1 MENAEWV
8 KKLQIEVHDED
19 DGSATI
25 QIEWDE
31 NDPDLQWW
39 TQLGKEGQETFV
51 IDAFLWAALECYMDD
66 DLTTPVD

>member
-8 KKLQIEVHDED
+8 KKLQIEVIDED

-31 NDPDLQWW
+31 TDPDLQWW
-39 TQLGKEGQETFV
+39 TQLGEEGQKTFI
-51 IDAFLWAALECYMDD
+51 IDALWAALECYMDD

>member
-8 KKLQIEVHDED
+8 KKLQIEVIDED

-39 TQLGKEGQETFV
+39 TQLGKEGQKAFI
-51 IDAFLWAALECYMDD
+51 IDALWSALECYMDD
-66 DLTTPVD
+66 DLTTSVD

>member
-8 KKLQIEVHDED
+8 KKLQIEVIDED

-25 QIEWDE
+25 QIDWDE

-39 TQLGKEGQETFV
+39 TQLGEEGQTTFV
-51 IDAFLWAALECYMDD
+51 IDALWAALECYMDD

>member
-8 KKLQIEVHDED
+8 NKLQIECIDED
-19 DGSATI
+19 DGSMTI

-31 NDPDLQWW
+31 TDPDLQWW
-39 TQLGKEGQETFV
+39 TKLGEEGQETLI
-51 IDAFLWAALECYMDD
+51 IDALWAALECYLDD

>member
-8 KKLQIEVHDED
+8 KKLQIECIDED
-19 DGSATI
+19 DGSMTI
-25 QIEWDE
+25 QIDWDQ

-39 TQLGKEGQETFV
+39 TQLGKEGQEAFV
-51 IDAFLWAALECYMDD
+51 IDALWAALECYMDD

>member
-8 KKLQIEVHDED
+8 KKLQIEVIDED

-25 QIEWDE
+25 QIDWDE

-51 IDAFLWAALECYMDD
+51 IDALWAALECYMDD
-66 DLTTPVD
+66 DLTTSVD

>member
-8 KKLQIEVHDED
+8 KKLQIECIDED
-19 DGSATI
+19 DGSMTI
-25 QIEWDE
+25 RIDWDE

-39 TQLGKEGQETFV
+39 TQLGKKGQETFV
-51 IDAFLWAALECYMDD
+51 IDALWAALECYMDD

>member
-8 KKLQIEVHDED
+8 KKLQIECIDED
-19 DGSATI
+19 DGSMTI
-25 QIEWDE
+25 QIDWDQ

-39 TQLGKEGQETFV
+39 TQLGKEGQKTFI
-51 IDAFLWAALECYMDD
+51 IDALWSALECYMDD

>member
-8 KKLQIEVHDED
+8 KKLQIEVIDED

-25 QIEWDE
+25 QIDWDE

-39 TQLGKEGQETFV
+39 TQLGKEGQEAFI
-51 IDAFLWAALECYMDD
+51 IDALWAALECYLDD

>member
-8 KKLQIEVHDED
+8 KKLQIEVIDED

-25 QIEWDE
+25 QIDWDE

-39 TQLGKEGQETFV
+39 TQLGEEGQTLLSLMHCGLPLS
-51 IDAFLWAALECYMDD
+51 ATWM
-66 DLTTPVD
+66 TT

>member
-8 KKLQIEVHDED
+8 KKLQIEVIDED

-25 QIEWDE
+25 QIEWDQ

-39 TQLGKEGQETFV
+39 TQLGKEGQEAFV
-51 IDAFLWAALECYMDD
+51 IDALWAALECYMND
-66 DLTTPVD
+66 DLTTSVD

>member
-8 KKLQIEVHDED
+8 KKLQIEVIDED

-25 QIEWDE
+25 QIEWDQ

-39 TQLGKEGQETFV
+39 TQLGKEGQEAFV
-51 IDAFLWAALECYMDD
+51 IDALWAALECYMDD
-66 DLTTPVD
+66 DLTTSVD